1 MAKDFLTYDQQVD
14 KLVNEKGLAVPDRG
28 YAIETLKRTS
38 YFAPV
43 NGYKQPLRDP
53 MTRRYKPG
61 TEFSDIVA
69 LFEFDARLRGL
80 FMEAIVRV
88 ERKLRSSISYAFCS
102 REGSA
107 QERYLDPAS
116 YSDARK
122 HRGGVARL
130 VKIMEGIAVRN
141 DEYPYIVHQR
151 SKYGNVPL
159 WAVVNAMTFGQTS
172 RMYAYLRHPMRA
184 DVAKQYE
191 HVNER
196 ELGQHLKVLVLYR
209 NCCAHGERLFSHK
222 VYSDVPDTPLHA
234 KLGIPKNGDQYAM
247 GKRDLFGAVI
257 SLRYLLPPDQ
267 FLPFRRQLARLVDGF
282 ARDCAAIEADE
293 LLDLM
298 GFPKNWADLTRYG
311 L

>member
-1 MAKDFLTYDQQVD
+1 M
-14 KLVNEKGLAVPDRG
+14 
-28 YAIETLKRTS
+28 
-38 YFAPV
+38 
-43 NGYKQPLRDP
+43 
-53 MTRRYKPG
+53 
-61 TEFSDIVA
+61 
-69 LFEFDARLRGL
+69 
-80 FMEAIVRV
+80 
-88 ERKLRSSISYAFCS
+88 
-102 REGSA
+102 
-107 QERYLDPAS
+107 
-116 YSDARK
+116 
-122 HRGGVARL
+122 
-130 VKIMEGIAVRN
+130 
-141 DEYPYIVHQR
+141 
-151 SKYGNVPL
+151 
-159 WAVVNAMTFGQTS
+159 NAMTFGQTS

-234 KLGIPKNGDQYAM
+234 KLGIPKNGEQYAM

>member
-38 YFAPV
+38 YFALV

-69 LFEFDARLRGL
+69 LFEFDARLRGM
-80 FMEAIVRV
+80 FMESIVRV

-209 NCCAHGERLFSHK
+209 NCCAHGE
-222 VYSDVPDTPLHA
+222 
-234 KLGIPKNGDQYAM
+234 QYAM

>member
-1 MAKDFLTYDQQVD
+1 M
-14 KLVNEKGLAVPDRG
+14 
-28 YAIETLKRTS
+28 
-38 YFAPV
+38 

-141 DEYPYIVHQR
+141 DEYPY
-151 SKYGNVPL
+151 
-159 WAVVNAMTFGQTS
+159 
-172 RMYAYLRHPMRA
+172 LRHPMRA

-234 KLGIPKNGDQYAM
+234 KLGIPKNGEQYAM